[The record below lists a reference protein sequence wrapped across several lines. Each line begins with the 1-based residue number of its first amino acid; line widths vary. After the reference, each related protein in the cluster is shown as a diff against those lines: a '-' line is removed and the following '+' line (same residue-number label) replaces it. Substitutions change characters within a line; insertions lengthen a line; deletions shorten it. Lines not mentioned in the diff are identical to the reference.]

1 MNAEASKP
9 DSHPGRRPGLQ
20 PIHPVGRGADPAPS
34 RADFCPLCGAS
45 GPFET
50 VVDIRKRRDRVC
62 GRCRLI
68 FAESAFL
75 PVPEAEKQR
84 YAKHR
89 NGLDDAGYV
98 AFMKQA
104 LAPALPFLKPEM
116 RGLDYGCGHTPIL
129 RLLLAEVGLR
139 CENYDPFFFPE
150 WPDGTFDFLFAT
162 EVVEHFHRPAD
173 EWPRMLSLLKPGGI
187 LTVMTAPWEDLD
199 AFRTWG
205 YASDETH
212 VAFYH
217 RLTLDWIFDE
227 FGLVK
232 LDGSNP
238 RVSVL
243 RNAGK
248 GKTT

>member
-1 MNAEASKP
+1 M
-9 DSHPGRRPGLQ
+9 RPG
-20 PIHPVGRGADPAPS
+20 GDES
-34 RADFCPLCGAS
+34 CPLCGAP

-62 GRCRLI
+62 GQCRLI
-68 FAESAFL
+68 FAEAAFL
-75 PVPEAEKQR
+75 PAPETEKQR

-104 LAPALPFLKPEM
+104 LEPVLPFLKPEM
-116 RGLDYGCGHTPIL
+116 RGLDYGCGHTPTL
-129 RLLLAEVGLR
+129 HLLLAEAGLR
-139 CENYDPFFFPE
+139 CENYDPFFFPA
-150 WPDGTFDFLFAT
+150 WPAGTFDFLFAT

-217 RLTLDWIFDE
+217 RRTLEWIFGKFGFEILDWR
-227 FGLVK
+227 
-232 LDGSNP
+232 NP

-243 RNAGK
+243 RNTGND
-248 GKTT
+248 KTI